1 MRSIV
6 LLTRSLQN
14 AEPSK
19 RGLITRGIV
28 AASFLSHDV
37 RRDVDVYLI
46 TTDNLVL
53 HFDPRKM
60 RNIRP
65 DEQSLWGVLRKSLK
79 KPPGRSVMIGV
90 KRLPIEPL
98 KALRSIAGGATVMI
112 YDPLRRFEL
121 VQQTREIIAV
131 FPVDV
136 KAWKAA
142 EMCQSAGVKV
152 KLFNH
157 SPIPL
162 LPDQAIAALNILLD
176 G

>member
-37 RRDVDVYLI
+37 RRDVDVYLV

-53 HFDPRKM
+53 HFDTRKM

-90 KRLPIEPL
+90 KRLPMGPF
-98 KALRSIAGGATVMI
+98 KALRSIARGATMMI
-112 YDPLRRFEL
+112 YDPSRHFEP
-121 VQQTREIIAV
+121 VQQTKDIIVV
-131 FPVDV
+131 FPVDI
-136 KAWKAA
+136 KAWEAV

>member
-1 MRSIV
+1 MRHIV
-6 LLTRSLQN
+6 LLVRSLQDVD
-14 AEPSK
+14 PSK

-37 RRDVDVYLI
+37 RRDVNIYLI

-53 HFDPRKM
+53 HFDTRRM

-65 DEQSLWGVLRKSLK
+65 DEQSLWGVLKKALK
-79 KPPGRSVMIGV
+79 KPPGRSVMVGV
-90 KRLPIEPL
+90 KRLRMETSKIL
-98 KALRSIAGGATVMI
+98 HTISKGAPMMI
-112 YDPLRRFEL
+112 YDPSKSFEPL
-121 VQQTREIIAV
+121 QHTKDIAAI

-136 KAWKAA
+136 EVRKAVD
-142 EMCQSAGVKV
+142 MCRSAGIKV

-162 LPDQAIAALNILLD
+162 LVDQAIAALNILLD